1 MQTAPSTENLV
12 QEEDNRAGNSCNA
25 LNGGAHGNFQIKNED
40 GGGVCTSAWQTV
52 ETLQA
57 TLLMLYESECE
68 PVRRINSELW
78 GSLCFN
84 VCLENCVLLFWWHGF
99 LLINRAMLAVFSPS

>member
-1 MQTAPSTENLV
+1 MEAPMGTFRL
-12 QEEDNRAGNSCNA
+12 RMRMA
-25 LNGGAHGNFQIKNED
+25 
-40 GGGVCTSAWQTV
+40 GGVCTSAWQTV

-78 GSLCFN
+78 GCLCFN

-99 LLINRAMLAVFSPS
+99 LLVNQAMLAVFSPS